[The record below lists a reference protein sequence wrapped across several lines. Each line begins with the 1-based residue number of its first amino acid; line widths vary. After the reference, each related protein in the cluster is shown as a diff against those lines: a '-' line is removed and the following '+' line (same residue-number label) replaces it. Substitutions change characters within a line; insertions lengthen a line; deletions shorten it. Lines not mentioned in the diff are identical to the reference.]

1 MNCSLPGSSV
11 QGILQ
16 ARILECV
23 AISSSRKYLLHLSQ
37 INTLLWVECSCFTVV
52 QGREEHSQPRR
63 YFFPI
68 LEGVQKVDRIFNKY
82 LLKKEKNL
90 EQWAIQCC
98 LCMYS
103 LVFLTL

>member
-16 ARILECV
+16 AQILECV
-23 AISSSRKYLLHLSQ
+23 AISFSRKYLLGLSQ
-37 INTLLWVECSCFTVV
+37 INTLLRVECSCFTVI

-68 LEGVQKVDRIFNKY
+68 QEGVQKVDRIFNTY
-82 LLKKEKNL
+82 LWEKGK
-90 EQWAIQCC
+90 I
-98 LCMYS
+98 
-103 LVFLTL
+103 